1 MYPVRCS
8 SHKHRAEW
16 HLYFISE
23 ERKASSPQSF
33 LQVHL
38 SYFGVRHKEIG
49 FQWEGN
55 TKRDPESH
63 GWLNIDVRTL
73 KPVCSSSSSVP
84 GPGEVC
90 RVRGRAEHHRR
101 HCTPPAHTVCWS
113 SPYFWGQRSAGGGG
127 HALPGPA
134 HSIPSA
140 GHQGSAM
147 CLETPDCHYRPDGRP
162 PAPECH
168 KEVG

>member
-1 MYPVRCS
+1 MQNGTCIS
-8 SHKHRAEW
+8 SQRKE
-16 HLYFISE
+16 
-23 ERKASSPQSF
+23 KASSPQCF

-84 GPGEVC
+84 GLGEVC

-101 HCTPPAHTVCWS
+101 RCTPPVHTMCWS
-113 SPYFWGQRSAGGGG
+113 SPYFWGAKKCRRWGACPARASSLHSRSRTSGFSYV
-127 HALPGPA
+127 LRN
-134 HSIPSA
+134 
-140 GHQGSAM
+140 
-147 CLETPDCHYRPDGRP
+147 T
-162 PAPECH
+162 
-168 KEVG
+168 